1 MKKIILLLTCAVLL
15 CANMA
20 FAENAN
26 FQATITLAQ
35 PFSIDSTANA
45 DFGTLYTTGT
55 AETITMNVVPIV
67 PVTDTTLVLVS
78 PGGASEPT
86 LTTGQIIR
94 GTSAPE
100 AIVAQTPGIIYIV
113 ATQANVDL
121 AVSLVGTPSLGKGFY
136 SGTATPI
143 TVSGIT
149 TNVTAFN
156 SLAIPASQFA
166 TLMVGPVLSVPA
178 GVETGTY
185 TGTVT
190 VDVTAI

>member
-1 MKKIILLLTCAVLL
+1 MKKLILLITCTALL
-15 CANMA
+15 CASMA
-20 FAENAN
+20 FAENTN
-26 FQATITLAQ
+26 FQASITLAQ

-45 DFGTLYTTGT
+45 NFGTLYTTGS

-78 PGGASEPT
+78 AGGGSAPT
-86 LTTGQIIR
+86 LTTGEIIR
-94 GTSAPE
+94 GTSAPV
-100 AIVAQTPGIIYIV
+100 AITTETPGIIYVV
-113 ATQANVDL
+113 ATQANVNL
-121 AVSLVGTPSLGKGFY
+121 AVSLVGTPTLDKGFY
-136 SGTATPI
+136 TGTATPI

-156 SLAIPASQFA
+156 SLAIPATQFA

-178 GVETGTY
+178 AAETGTY

>member
-1 MKKIILLLTCAVLL
+1 MKKIVFLLTCSALL
-15 CANMA
+15 CASMA

-26 FQATITLAQ
+26 FQTSITLAQ

-45 DFGTLYTTGT
+45 DFGTLYTTGS

-67 PVTDTTLVLVS
+67 PTTAATVVLIS
-78 PGGASEPT
+78 TGASKPT
-86 LTTGQIIR
+86 LTTGEIIR
-94 GTSAPE
+94 GTSAP
-100 AIVAQTPGIIYIV
+100 VALTTQLPGIIYV
-113 ATQANVDL
+113 KATQANVDL
-121 AVSLVGTPSLGKGFY
+121 AVSLVGTPTLDKGFY
-136 SGTATPI
+136 TGTATPI

-156 SLAIPASQFA
+156 SLAITAADFA

-178 GVETGTY
+178 AAETGTY

>member
-1 MKKIILLLTCAVLL
+1 MKKIILLLTCALLL
-15 CANMA
+15 CASMA
-20 FAENAN
+20 FAEEAN
-26 FQATITLAQ
+26 FQASITLAQ

-67 PVTDTTLVLVS
+67 PTTDASVVLIS
-78 PGGASEPT
+78 TGASAPT
-86 LTTGQIIR
+86 LTTGEIIR
-94 GTSAPE
+94 GTSAP
-100 AIVAQTPGIIYIV
+100 VALTTQKPGIIYV
-113 ATQANVDL
+113 KATQADVDL
-121 AVSLVGTPSLGKGFY
+121 AVSLVGTPALDKGFY
-136 SGTATPI
+136 TGTATPI

-156 SLAIPASQFA
+156 SLAITAGNFA

-178 GVETGTY
+178 AAETGTY

-190 VDVTAI
+190 VDITAI